1 LRVDSRARFALGSI
15 RAALFTPASPSAA
28 AQRNFSALLPEVV
41 SSSCFES
48 RLAAHVPRKDE
59 KNLNENTKGDRP
71 MMNKGYGNFV
81 CGFLAGAAPGAV
93 GTLLAAPRPGRELRR
108 EIQDSGK
115 KNYATR

>member
-1 LRVDSRARFALGSI
+1 
-15 RAALFTPASPSAA
+15 
-28 AQRNFSALLPEVV
+28 
-41 SSSCFES
+41 
-48 RLAAHVPRKDE
+48 
-59 KNLNENTKGDRP
+59 